1 MAYISNR
8 ISLTIGVIFLNYP
21 NEPQER
27 AVILGR
33 YIVEH
38 NATVRACAKQF
49 GISKSTVHKDVTK
62 SLKLLQP
69 TLYLEVKKVL
79 KQNKLERHIRG
90 GLATKLK
97 YQKLKELKERGSA
110 TG

>member
-1 MAYISNR
+1 MNNSNQ
-8 ISLTIGVIFLNYP
+8 LL
-21 NEPQER
+21 ER
-27 AVILGR
+27 AVILGK
-33 YIVEH
+33 YIVDN
-38 NATVRACAKQF
+38 NATVRACAKEF

-97 YQKLKELKERGSA
+97 YQKLKELKEHGSA